1 MKMIYPAAL
10 FLLLLNTTAFA
21 QTDLKKQI
29 EQEGFKFIKQ
39 IEAPEQMTGWA
50 GHMQQS
56 PATVFISN
64 DQKYYIIGDLHN
76 AKGEN
81 LTIKALET
89 HVKDAVLDDVWK
101 SLENSTWIQDGQK
114 DAPRIVYVFSDPN
127 CPYCHTFWQK
137 ARPWVKAGKVQLRHI
152 QVAVIRDESSGQV
165 ATMLMA
171 KNPQQ
176 VFTSY
181 NANKGQNKL
190 KITKNIPADI
200 AAKIDAN
207 QELMAKYGFFATP
220 SMVWKNQQG
229 EFKSAQGM
237 TEDLREIFEK

>member
-1 MKMIYPAAL
+1 M
-10 FLLLLNTTAFA
+10 
-21 QTDLKKQI
+21 
-29 EQEGFKFIKQ
+29 
-39 IEAPEQMTGWA
+39 
-50 GHMQQS
+50 
-56 PATVFISN
+56 
-64 DQKYYIIGDLHN
+64 HN

-152 QVAVIRDESSGQV
+152 QVAVIRDESRGQV

>member
-1 MKMIYPAAL
+1 
-10 FLLLLNTTAFA
+10 
-21 QTDLKKQI
+21 
-29 EQEGFKFIKQ
+29 
-39 IEAPEQMTGWA
+39 
-50 GHMQQS
+50 
-56 PATVFISN
+56 
-64 DQKYYIIGDLHN
+64 LHN

-152 QVAVIRDESSGQV
+152 QVAVIRDESRGQV